1 MIRILFVCTGNTCRS
16 QMAEGLANHLGAGK
30 VAAFSAGVAPGA
42 AVMPGA
48 VAALR
53 ELGIDISRHRP
64 KHIDEFVGQEFDFI
78 VTLCDNAKESC
89 PYFPGKAVRLHWPIA
104 DPYGHGLAAYRVA
117 RDDIKG
123 RLEKL
128 LSENGI

>member
-1 MIRILFVCTGNTCRS
+1 MVRILFICTGNTCRS

-30 VAAFSAGVAPGA
+30 AAAFSAGVAPGA

-53 ELGIDISRHRP
+53 ELGIDISKHRP
-64 KHIDEFVGQEFDFI
+64 KHADEFAGQEFDFI

-89 PYFPGKAVRLHWPIA
+89 PYFPGEAKRLHWSIA
-104 DPYGHGLAAYRVA
+104 DPYGQGIEAYRAA

-123 RLEKL
+123 RLEEL